1 MTYSKISR
9 VLPMLFQAI
18 RITGTYDP
26 DITLSVFFDDL
37 TSKEY
42 STLYDFL
49 KWVHL
54 TGKKFGSGNFQ
65 ETYSAWQSHTKTTD
79 LVFA

>member
-1 MTYSKISR
+1 
-9 VLPMLFQAI
+9 MLFQAI

-49 KWVHL
+49 SWVHL
-54 TGKKFGSGNFQ
+54 NGRRFGSANFQ
-65 ETYSAWQSHTKTTD
+65 ETFEEWKSHVKNTD

>member
-1 MTYSKISR
+1 
-9 VLPMLFQAI
+9 MLMQAI

-26 DITLSVFFDDL
+26 DVTLSVFFDDL

-49 KWVHL
+49 NWVHS
-54 TGKKFGSGNFQ
+54 TNKRFGTGNFR
-65 ETYSAWQSHTKTTD
+65 EVYEEWNSHVKNKD
-79 LVFA
+79 LTFA